1 MPGVSETEANRWFR
15 QAERDLAAANAS
27 RDSSAYDWACF
38 QAQQAAE
45 KAVKAVLFG
54 RGYRKIL
61 THSVYELI
69 LESSTHCPSLQ
80 SFSREAK
87 DLDSVYITARYP
99 NGISG
104 SMIPADYYTREDA
117 DTCLNSAE
125 SILDA
130 VRHYMMR

>member
-1 MPGVSETEANRWFR
+1 MPSGSSTESDRWFR
-15 QAERDLAAANAS
+15 QAERDIAAAAAS
-27 RDSSAYDWACF
+27 GEAGAYDWACF

-61 THSVYELI
+61 THSVYELV
-69 LESSTHCPSLQ
+69 LEAAPHCSPLK
-80 SFSREAK
+80 SFTREAK

-104 SMIPADYYTREDA
+104 SLIPADYYTKEDA
-117 DTCLNSAE
+117 DTCLNSAG
-125 SILDA
+125 SILGA
-130 VRHYMMR
+130 VRHCMKR